1 MFIPPLGEE
10 TTAIDP
16 DPRSNK
22 NDKYNYFLKKA
33 F

>member
-1 MFIPPLGEE
+1 MFIPPFGEA
-10 TTAIDP
+10 TIAIDP
-16 DPRSNK
+16 DPLSNK